1 MTNILSIGSFTN
13 LGYLIHS
20 RNHEKIESD
29 LSDQTILI
37 TGASAGLGGE
47 TAMTLAGLGARVL
60 AVARSEDKLAELH
73 DRSAGRIVPVPG
85 DLSLM
90 EEVRR
95 VTDQVIDNCG
105 RLDVLINNV
114 GVLLPERSET
124 SEGIETT
131 LATNL
136 AGHFLLT
143 NRLIPLM
150 VESAPARIINV
161 SSGGMYT
168 ERIRPDDLGFTKG
181 KYSGAAAY
189 ARTKRAQVEL
199 TEMWANRLAGTGVVV
214 HSMHPGWAKTGG
226 VSAGLPIFDKV
237 MKPLL
242 RTASQGADTI
252 VWLAAAEEPAQTSG
266 RFWFDRRPVDT
277 HLLKSTKVSEK
288 VRRALWS
295 RLEEITGWPE
305 EKSG

>member
-1 MTNILSIGSFTN
+1 MTNLLSIGGFTN
-13 LGYLIHS
+13 LGYLLHS
-20 RNHEKIESD
+20 RNQERIEAD
-29 LSDQTILI
+29 LSGQTILI

-47 TAMTLAGLGARVL
+47 TALTLAGLGAKVL
-60 AVARSEDKLAELH
+60 AVARSEDKLARLH
-73 DRSAGRIVPVPG
+73 DQSSGRIVPLPG

-90 EEVRR
+90 REVRR
-95 VTDQVIDNCG
+95 VADLVIDDYE

-143 NRLIPLM
+143 NRLIPRM

-161 SSGGMYT
+161 SSGGMYA

-181 KYSGAAAY
+181 EYSGATAY
-189 ARTKRAQVEL
+189 ARTKRAQVVL

-226 VSAGLPIFDKV
+226 VSAGLPVFDKI

-242 RTASQGADTI
+242 RSASQGADTI

-266 RFWFDRRPVDT
+266 RFWFDRRPADT
-277 HLLKSTKVSEK
+277 HLLKSTEASDK
-288 VRRALWS
+288 VRRALWD
-295 RLEEITGWPE
+295 RLEDLTE
-305 EKSG
+305 